1 LQADAKAMRAARRA
15 EDAAKASLD
24 IVEKQLNEGAVNQL
38 AVLNAQQTYL
48 NASVIRVQTEAN
60 RISDT
65 AALFMALGGNWP
77 SNCTVPDWRQCALG
91 ETPEPAVVATTEAK

>member
-1 LQADAKAMRAARRA
+1 MRAARRA

-24 IVEKQLNEGAVNQL
+24 IVEKQVNEGQVNQL

-48 NASVIRVQTEAN
+48 TAAVVRVQTEAN

-91 ETPEPAVVATTEAK
+91 ETPAPAAVAASETK